1 MGTQDGGVHRAERHS
16 LYPLGDDRHHR
27 PQQVESVQMQ
37 SEEAGANHQEQ
48 GENVGWNP
56 PPGPVADVVSIR
68 AADESGKVQ
77 SALPPRGGCDISSD
91 GAQKLQLSPASQAP
105 ETQEQ
110 DVQSSLWASTLQS
123 LPGEQDA
130 SPSGGCAQPSCWSE
144 HRYN

>member
-1 MGTQDGGVHRAERHS
+1 MEGTIYITLS
-16 LYPLGDDRHHR
+16 
-27 PQQVESVQMQ
+27 
-37 SEEAGANHQEQ
+37 

-91 GAQKLQLSPASQAP
+91 GAQQLQLSPASQAP

-110 DVQSSLWASTLQS
+110 DVQSSLWASTCQYEY
-123 LPGEQDA
+123 GFDFQ
-130 SPSGGCAQPSCWSE
+130 
-144 HRYN
+144 